1 MNVGTVALLLAGVL
15 LLSNKSDSM
24 PNISGL
30 LNDNARSVMDSVG
43 KLSDPNASKEQRT
56 GALLEMMTNPTV
68 MEMAE
73 KLFSGN
79 SAGAKSTE
87 STPREDQDVNSE
99 GYNLGRYS
107 DESREFFRP
116 IEKVAGK
123 EVSHKLYSLYDNRYP
138 RKKK

>member
-1 MNVGTVALLLAGVL
+1 MNVGTVALLLAGAL
-15 LLSNKSDSM
+15 LLSNKSNSM

-73 KLFSGN
+73 KLFSG
-79 SAGAKSTE
+79 SSAKSAD
-87 STPREDQDVNSE
+87 STPKEDQDVNSE

>member
-1 MNVGTVALLLAGVL
+1 MNVGSVALLLAGVL

-30 LNDNARSVMDSVG
+30 LNDNARSVVDSVG

-56 GALLEMMTNPTV
+56 GALLEMITNPTV

-79 SAGAKSTE
+79 GAKGTV
-87 STPREDQDVNSE
+87 STPPQDQDVNSE

-123 EVSHKLYSLYDNRYP
+123 EISHKLYSLYDNRYP
-138 RKKK
+138 RRKK

>member
-1 MNVGTVALLLAGVL
+1 MNVGSVALLLAGVL
-15 LLSNKSDSM
+15 MLSNKSDSM

-30 LNDNARSVMDSVG
+30 LNDNARSVVDSVG

-56 GALLEMMTNPTV
+56 GALLEMITNPTV

-79 SAGAKSTE
+79 GAKCTD
-87 STPREDQDVNSE
+87 STPPQDQDVNNE

-123 EVSHKLYSLYDNRYP
+123 EISHKLYSLYDNRYP
-138 RKKK
+138 RRKK

>member
-1 MNVGTVALLLAGVL
+1 MNVGSVALLLAGVL

-56 GALLEMMTNPTV
+56 GALLQMITNPTV

-79 SAGAKSTE
+79 SAKSTD
-87 STPREDQDVNSE
+87 STPPQDQDVNSE
-99 GYNLGRYS
+99 GYNLGKYS

-123 EVSHKLYSLYDNRYP
+123 EISHKLYSLYDNRYP